1 MPPLLCQK
9 VPANDGINLA
19 TDVYFPNGSGP
30 FPVVLVRTPYNRVG
44 QQGIARQFVRRGY
57 AFVAQDCRGKY
68 DSEGQFT
75 PLVDEA
81 RDGQATLDWI
91 ANQRWCN
98 GRIGMWGRSYL
109 GIVQVPAACGGH
121 EALKCIAPSVAPGS
135 YFRDWIR
142 YDGCFALGNAI
153 RWSLTHA
160 SSKNQPPMDH
170 FEWDDLHGLSDP
182 EAIAEQV
189 GFQTP
194 VISTWA
200 LHDSYD
206 AYWEAIDQCTMHD
219 QVGVPGLHAGGW
231 FDHLTRSQFEAYV
244 NIRDKGATEVARKGQ
259 RLLIGPW
266 GHSTISGSGKNHCRY
281 GEWNFGPNADFS
293 VLDHELQFLDY
304 YLQEKDN
311 GFTGQEPVKVFLM
324 GENRWVY
331 ASDWP
336 PPEAQDRAFYLG
348 SQGSANMKIGDGTLA
363 GDSSSADGEDG
374 YVYDPRDPVPTLGG
388 AVYWGLD
395 SKGPMDQQAILGRG
409 DVLYYRS
416 ERLTEPMVVIGNVGL
431 DLCVSTDA
439 VDTDFIVKLCVED
452 ASGTVTCL
460 TLGSLRCRYRD
471 GWTNP
476 VAMPAGEVVSIRVD
490 LGNVAYTFAED
501 SRVGLIVTSSD
512 FPRIQPHPNTLTS
525 PWAGTG
531 MQVANNRV
539 HHGRG
544 APSCLHLPIMPK

>member
-1 MPPLLCQK
+1 MRPLLCQK
-9 VPANDGINLA
+9 VSAKDGVNLA
-19 TDVYFPNGSGP
+19 TDVYFPDGPGP
-30 FPVVLVRTPYNRVG
+30 FPVVLVRTPYHRVG
-44 QQGIARQFVRRGY
+44 QQGTARRFVGRGY
-57 AFVAQDCRGKY
+57 AFVVQDCRGKY

-121 EALKCIAPSVAPGS
+121 DALKCIAPSVAPGS

-160 SSKNQPPMDH
+160 SGRNQPPMEH
-170 FEWDDLHGLSDP
+170 FKWEELHGLSDP
-182 EAIAEQV
+182 EAIAEYV

-194 VISTWA
+194 VLSTWA
-200 LHDSYD
+200 VHDAYD
-206 AYWEAIDQCTMHD
+206 AYWEAIDQCRMHE
-219 QVGVPGLHAGGW
+219 QVRVPGLHAGGW
-231 FDHLTRSQFEAYV
+231 FDHLTRSQFEAYQ
-244 NIRDKGATEVARKGQ
+244 NIRDQGATEAARTGQ

-266 GHSTISGSGKNHCRY
+266 GHSTISGSGMEHRRY
-281 GEWNFGPNADFS
+281 GDWDFGPDADFS
-293 VLDHELQFLDY
+293 VLAHELQFLDY

-311 GFTGQEPVKVFLM
+311 GFDAQPPVKVFLM

-336 PPEAQDRAFYLG
+336 PPEAQNRAFYLT
-348 SQGSANMKIGDGTLA
+348 SQGSANMRTGDGVLV
-363 GDSSSADGEDG
+363 GDVPDFEGEDG
-374 YVYDPRDPVPTLGG
+374 YVYDPGDPVPTLGG
-388 AVYWGLD
+388 AVYWGLGNR
-395 SKGPMDQQAILGRG
+395 GPVDQRSILERG

-416 ERLTEPMVVIGNVGL
+416 DVLDRPTVVMGEVGL
-431 DLCVSTDA
+431 DLWVSSDA
-439 VDTDFIVKLCVED
+439 ADTDFVAKLCVEEET
-452 ASGTVTCL
+452 GVVTCL
-460 TLGSLRCRYRD
+460 TLGSLRCRYRN
-471 GWTNP
+471 GWGTP
-476 VAMPAGEVVSIRVD
+476 EAMPENEMTPIR
-490 LGNVAYTFAED
+490 LHMGNLAYTFPKG

-525 PWAGTG
+525 PWSETG
-531 MQVANNRV
+531 LRVARNRI

-544 APSCLHLPIMPK
+544 TASCLHLSVVEG